1 MERKE
6 KAGEKEEVG
15 RRERGEGRGRE
26 VIVTSSEQGQ
36 EEGAQ
41 AGEEVGD
48 PSRRLGAGGACLL
61 KGQGTQVTD

>member
-1 MERKE
+1 MEWKE
-6 KAGEKEEVG
+6 KAGEKGEVG

-26 VIVTSSEQGQ
+26 VIVTSSEEGQ

-48 PSRRLGAGGACLL
+48 PRRRL
-61 KGQGTQVTD
+61 